1 MLMGAFSLRH
11 RTTSFATASR
21 GFGWS
26 LMASLLVML
35 ASLVAQ
41 FFLGRLLSI
50 RDFGVYA
57 IAISCANMVI
67 VFRDGGVAHWLGRM
81 TADEFQ
87 RVRGNAMCLA
97 FTSSLLVGALLAT
110 VAYPIGWLYGEP
122 QVSLVLLVLAASFPL
137 GAYAIVGQARLQVEL
152 RFETMATIKLVS
164 GYLRYGLTVLLAA
177 RGWGPL
183 SFAWPVL
190 FVAAFELVLFAWW
203 TRLPVR
209 GTDFSWSAAGDVFK
223 QSKWSLSGSFSAAL
237 LRQCDYAVL
246 GLLVPTSVVG
256 AYYFAFQLAI
266 QPVQLIGES
275 LRKVVLPLFARVAG
289 DAEREQRSLTYAGTL
304 LGIVAAPLMMLL
316 VVTGGPLLEL
326 LWGGK
331 WAVSAVP
338 LQLLAFAMPIHL
350 VSVFCESLAQSRG
363 QFRLWTVAVLLR
375 GIGLGIAATLAA
387 AIAGFADINVLT
399 LLLAFYLAVSGLI
412 EAMLLMRWLALPL
425 AAIWNSAAVPIVAA
439 GTTAIL
445 TLALLQRLSLES
457 AMHQLL
463 TGGGVFIGTLAIVL
477 VLVSR
482 HGLSLLAKMS
492 RMSV

>member
-1 MLMGAFSLRH
+1 MQN

-26 LMASLLVML
+26 FMASLLVMF

-41 FFLGRLLSI
+41 FFLGRFLSI

-57 IAISCANMVI
+57 IAISCANMVM

-81 TADEFQ
+81 TVDEFQ

-97 FTSSLLVGALLAT
+97 FASSLLVGTLLG
-110 VAYPIGWLYGEP
+110 VLAYPIGWLYGEP
-122 QVSLVLLVLAASFPL
+122 QVTWVLLVLATSFPF

-177 RGWGPL
+177 RGCGPL

-190 FVAAFELVLFAWW
+190 VVALLEMGLFAWW
-203 TRLPVR
+203 TRLPLR
-209 GTDFSWSAAGDVFK
+209 GSDFSWSAAREVFS

-266 QPVQLIGES
+266 QPVLLIGES
-275 LRKVVLPLFARVAG
+275 LRKVVLPLFARVSG
-289 DAEREQRSLTYAGTL
+289 DPAREYRSLTYAGTF

-331 WAVSAVP
+331 WAISVVP

-363 QFRLWTVAVLLR
+363 QFRLWTAAVLLR
-375 GIGLGIAATLAA
+375 GIGLGVAATLAA
-387 AIAGFADINVLT
+387 AVAGYADIDVLT
-399 LLLAFYLAVSGLI
+399 LVLAFYLAVSGLI
-412 EAMLLMRWLALPL
+412 ETVLIVRWLDLPLSALWDTASAPIVSAGTAAIFTLAMLHVFAWESALERL
-425 AAIWNSAAVPIVAA
+425 LFGGLLFIATVALV
-439 GTTAIL
+439 L
-445 TLALLQRLSLES
+445 TLCCRKGFVTLL
-457 AMHQLL
+457 M
-463 TGGGVFIGTLAIVL
+463 
-477 VLVSR
+477 
-482 HGLSLLAKMS
+482 MS
-492 RMSV
+492 RMSG